1 MKPFNSTSQMMRH
14 LIYALILG
22 IMVQFYFYG
31 WSVIV
36 QIGLAITT
44 ALFFEALVLKLRKK
58 DLILK
63 TIFDGSA
70 IVTALLLALAI
81 PSIASW
87 WVIVLGIF
95 FAIIFGK
102 HLYGGLGHNPFNP
115 AMLAYV
121 FLLVSFP
128 LEMTRWQS
136 EFFMP
141 LLDAFKTVFLNIPID
156 AITSATQ
163 LEKFVDKY
171 SASFFINLAF
181 LVGGLYLL
189 ARKVIYWHI
198 PTATL
203 LSISIFAFIF
213 NLDVSFH
220 LLTGATMLGAFFI
233 ATDPVTAATTVRGRL
248 IFGVLCGFI
257 VIIIRKFGN
266 YPDGFAFAI
275 LLANLCVPMID
286 YYSQSKILGEK

>member
-1 MKPFNSTSQMMRH
+1 
-14 LIYALILG
+14 
-22 IMVQFYFYG
+22 V
-31 WSVIV
+31 
-36 QIGLAITT
+36 
-44 ALFFEALVLKLRKK
+44 
-58 DLILK
+58 
-63 TIFDGSA
+63 
-70 IVTALLLALAI
+70 LLAVAI

-87 WVIVLGIF
+87 WIIVLGVF
-95 FAIIFGK
+95 FAIVFGK

-121 FLLVSFP
+121 FLLISFP

-141 LLDAFKTVFLNIPID
+141 LSDAFETVYLNIPID
-156 AITSATQ
+156 AMTSATQ

-189 ARKVIYWHI
+189 VRRVIYWHI

-203 LSISIFAFIF
+203 LSISVFAFIF
-213 NLDVSFH
+213 DLNVGFH
-220 LLTGATMLGAFFI
+220 LLTGATMLGVFFI

-275 LLANLCVPMID
+275 LLANLCVPLID